1 MIPKSVM
8 RPINNKKNKL
18 NKKIIYNFNLRTN
31 AHVLTYVLT
40 YITMQYDFLSSSVTS
55 FLTFC

>member
-18 NKKIIYNFNLRTN
+18 NKKIIFKGVNST
-31 AHVLTYVLT
+31 V
-40 YITMQYDFLSSSVTS
+40 
-55 FLTFC
+55 

>member
-18 NKKIIYNFNLRTN
+18 NRKIIYNFNLRTN
-31 AHVLTYVLT
+31 AHVLT